1 VHVNKAK
8 TSFFIRT
15 IKGKWVSLTSEAS
28 NSYGIAASGE
38 MIGCKLLYES
48 ARLATTWKR
57 FLLHKDRTL
66 TEQQRTAQ
74 QAGIETGNQ
83 DTVIPI

>member
-1 VHVNKAK
+1 VNTAK

-15 IKGKWVSLTSEAS
+15 KKGKWVSLTSEAS
-28 NSYGIAASGE
+28 NGYGIAASDE

-48 ARLATTWKR
+48 ARLATTRKR
-57 FLLHKDRTL
+57 ILLHKDRTL
-66 TEQQRTAQ
+66 TEQQRTAW

-83 DTVIPI
+83 GKVIPI